1 MPAVR
6 AVGQAGCGCWGRR
19 LACWQAPGW
28 LAAVWPHPVH
38 PFVAP
43 PNHSPTPSTSPHNVQ
58 CAADDA
64 KAGTMTLPTEQMDA
78 LPAPGEVD
86 FICGA

>member
-1 MPAVR
+1 
-6 AVGQAGCGCWGRR
+6 
-19 LACWQAPGW
+19 
-28 LAAVWPHPVH
+28 
-38 PFVAP
+38 
-43 PNHSPTPSTSPHNVQ
+43 VQ

-64 KAGTMTLPTEQMDA
+64 KAGTLTLPAEQMDA